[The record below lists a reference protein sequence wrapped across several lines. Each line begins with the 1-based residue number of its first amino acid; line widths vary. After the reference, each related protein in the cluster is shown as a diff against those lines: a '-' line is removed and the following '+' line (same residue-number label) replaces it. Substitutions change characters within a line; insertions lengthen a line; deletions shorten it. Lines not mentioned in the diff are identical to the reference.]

1 MIFMKKV
8 YECDN
13 AKKEDLKKILEE
25 DPYAEDSF
33 ARAGYK
39 LKDGASLEEDKEKT
53 YLYISASE
61 DFLKK
66 ADEKLKDV
74 AKPVKGEKAE
84 KILEKIKKEE
94 ESAESGLGSIF
105 G

>member
-1 MIFMKKV
+1 MEKI
-8 YECDN
+8 YECESG
-13 AKKEDLKKILEE
+13 KKAELKKILEA

-33 ARAGYK
+33 ARTGYK
-39 LKDGASLEEDKEKT
+39 IRDGASLEEDKDKT

-66 ADEKLKDV
+66 ADEKLKNI
-74 AKPVKGEKAE
+74 AKPLEGEKAE
-84 KILEKIKKEE
+84 KIIGKIKKEE